1 MIVAKTESTAVTR
14 LIELAQ
20 QRPVAVDLD
29 WFQPPRPR
37 RLPREEVTQVVRVA
51 RRVVASPAAV
61 LGAFVA
67 GMLTV
72 AITTLVVRSSP
83 PPAPAPALAA
93 APTTVVEPALTPA
106 SAVARSPAT
115 VVAPAPEPAPAPV
128 VAPASDP
135 DPDPDPVPAIV
146 VTPDPVTVVASAP
159 AASAPAAP
167 ARAPSTRAPAAPAAE
182 PRPARRTATS
192 GRPRPRP
199 PAAAPSSPGL
209 AELRINSKP
218 PCELY
223 VDGRRIGWTPQ
234 RGIAV
239 APGRRTIVFRNR
251 EHGVERKVL
260 VDVAAGQVHRLI
272 RDFTEP

>member
-1 MIVAKTESTAVTR
+1 MAKTESTAVTR

-72 AITTLVVRSSP
+72 AITTLVVRTSP
-83 PPAPAPALAA
+83 PPTPAPALTA
-93 APTTVVEPALTPA
+93 APATVVEPALASA
-106 SAVARSPAT
+106 SAVELSPTT
-115 VVAPAPEPAPAPV
+115 VVACFD
-128 VAPASDP
+128 DP
-135 DPDPDPVPAIV
+135 HGPPSRPPPIPIPIRHAIV
-146 VTPDPVTVVASAP
+146 VTPDPVTVVVARAAARLRP
-159 AASAPAAP
+159 ALP
-167 ARAPSTRAPAAPAAE
+167 ARARAAP
-182 PRPARRTATS
+182 R
-192 GRPRPRP
+192 RP
-199 PAAAPSSPGL
+199 PPPGAPHPPGAPPSPGVAHPPAGRGADQPGL
-209 AELRINSKP
+209 AELRIISKP
-218 PCELY
+218 PCELC

-260 VDVAAGQVHRLI
+260 VDVEAGQVHRLI

>member
-1 MIVAKTESTAVTR
+1 MAKTESTAVTR

-72 AITTLVVRSSP
+72 AITTLVVRTSP
-83 PPAPAPALAA
+83 PPTPAPALTA
-93 APTTVVEPALTPA
+93 APATVVEPALASA
-106 SAVARSPAT
+106 SAVELSPTT
-115 VVAPAPEPAPAPV
+115 VVAPAPDPAPA

-135 DPDPDPVPAIV
+135 DPDPAPAIV

-167 ARAPSTRAPAAPAAE
+167 ARAPAPRAPPTPAAE
-182 PRPARRTATS
+182 PRPTRRAAAIS

-199 PAAAPSSPGL
+199 PAAAPTSPGL

-260 VDVAAGQVHRLI
+260 VDVEAGQVHRLI